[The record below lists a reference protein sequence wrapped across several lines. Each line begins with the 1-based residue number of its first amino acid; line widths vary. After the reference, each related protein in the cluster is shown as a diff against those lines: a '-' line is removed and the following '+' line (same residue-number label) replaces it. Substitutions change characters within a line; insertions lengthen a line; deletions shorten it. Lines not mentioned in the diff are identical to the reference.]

1 MASNWTTKQNKRF
14 EEALVMYDKG
24 TSSERLQNIAKYVG
38 GKSVEEVR
46 RHYDLLVK
54 DITQIENGQVPL
66 PNYRTTTTAETNARG
81 RYANEQRLLKNLSL
95 Q

>member
-1 MASNWTTKQNKRF
+1 MASNWTTKQNKKF
-14 EEALVMYDKG
+14 EEALVMYDKD
-24 TSSERLQNIAKYVG
+24 TSADKWYNIANYVG

-66 PNYRTTTTAETNARG
+66 PNYRTASETNAR
-81 RYANEQRLLKNLSL
+81 RYANEQRLLKNLKL

>member
-1 MASNWTTKQNKRF
+1 
-14 EEALVMYDKG
+14 MYDKG

-66 PNYRTTTTAETNARG
+66 PNYRTTTAESNARG
-81 RYANEQRLLKNLSL
+81 GYANEQR
-95 Q
+95 

>member
-1 MASNWTTKQNKRF
+1 MATNWTTKQNKKF
-14 EEALVMYDKG
+14 EEALVMYDKDNNG
-24 TSSERLQNIAKYVG
+24 EKWHNIARHVG

-46 RHYDLLVK
+46 RHYDLLLR

-66 PNYRTTTTAETNARG
+66 PNYRNASESNSRG
-81 RYANEQRLLKNLSL
+81 YANEQRLLKNLKL

>member
-1 MASNWTTKQNKRF
+1 MATNWTRQQNKKF
-14 EEALVMYDKG
+14 EEALVMYDKDNSG
-24 TSSERLQNIAKYVG
+24 EKWHKIARYVG

-46 RHYDLLVK
+46 RHYDLLLK

-66 PNYRTTTTAETNARG
+66 PNYDQNNARG
-81 RYANEQRLLKNLSL
+81 YANEQRLLKNLKL